1 MMNEEKFIEL
11 SPRLY
16 DIGRTLFNQYQQQI
30 IQADAVA
37 SGNLLNSNW
46 NIEQDDKHLAL
57 VFNLPD
63 YWKTIEYGRQPT
75 KKWIDCNLKEKIKEW
90 ILIKGI
96 SLKPIQLKNGEQ
108 RQPTIDSVAYA
119 ITQKI
124 HKEGYKAR
132 HPLEKALNNNKAL
145 INEFVDISAE
155 MFTKPIQ
162 ADINDLY
169 NIQK

>member
-1 MMNEEKFIEL
+1 MNEEKFIEL

-16 DIGRTLFNQYQQQI
+16 DIGRTLFNQYQQQL

-37 SGNLLNSNW
+37 SGALLNGKW
-46 NIEQDDKHLAL
+46 NIEQDNNHLAL
-57 VFNLPD
+57 VFNLQD

-75 KKWIDCNLKEKIKEW
+75 KNWIDCNLKDKIKQW
-90 ILIKGI
+90 ILVKGI
-96 SLKPIQLKNGEQ
+96 QLEPIQLKNGKQ

-132 HPLEKALNNNKAL
+132 HPLEKALNSNQSL
-145 INEFVDISAE
+145 VQEFVDTASKIYTDIS
-155 MFTKPIQ
+155 